1 MRPRPL
7 AGILSSNPLGTGVIW
22 GLLLF
27 GFGVCSCKR
36 QNVPLK
42 EQNGNVDVSNFIMSE
57 MLKYGGSNRPAGP
70 ASVTGITNYSYS
82 EDRDGFQVVCQGN
95 RVAEL
100 CNIFGS
106 QFGSPV
112 LTKTNATGLA
122 GFVYSAQQIGLAVNC
137 GVFTNA
143 NQEIT
148 HLVLVKASAP

>member
-7 AGILSSNPLGTGVIW
+7 AGIPSSNPLGKGVIW
-22 GLLLF
+22 GLLF
-27 GFGVCSCKR
+27 IGFWVCSCKR

-42 EQNGNVDVSNFIMSE
+42 VQTRNIDVSNFILSE

-70 ASVTGITNYSYS
+70 TGITNYSYS
-82 EDRDGFQVVCQGN
+82 EDKDGFQVVCQGN

-122 GFVYSAQQIGLAVNC
+122 GFVYSAQQVGLAVNC

-148 HLVLVKASAP
+148 QLAVVKASAL